1 LYIQFPPITAFTA
14 VILVNASITLSF
26 SVNTL
31 VLVNASSTAVTVTLP
46 SSPNVGLAITVV
58 KIDSSTN
65 AVTVSGS
72 IENVTSKS
80 LTSQYQ
86 KLSLIFDGIVWLDI
100 GSGLV

>member
-14 VILVNASITLSF
+14 VISVNASITLSS

-46 SSPNVGLAITVV
+46 SRPAAGLAITVV
-58 KIDSSTN
+58 KIDSSAN
-65 AVTVSGS
+65 AVTVTGS
-72 IENVTSKS
+72 IETVSSKS

-86 KLSLIFDGIVWLDI
+86 KLSLIFDQTVWLDM

>member
-1 LYIQFPPITAFTA
+1 LYINFPPITAFT
-14 VILVNASITLSF
+14 VVLSVNASVTLNS

-31 VLVNASSTAVTVTLP
+31 VLVNTSLAAVTVTLP
-46 SSPNVGLAITVV
+46 PRPAAGLAITVV
-58 KIDSSTN
+58 KIDSSAN

-72 IENVTSKS
+72 IETVTSKS
-80 LTSQYQ
+80 LSSQYQ